1 MRLNI
6 DDIIELVNGRK
17 YIVVDKLEENNNWYY
32 YVYEVN
38 NNTVLD
44 NSMVV
49 EIEMKNAKMVITQTA
64 KKDIEKKFK
73 ARIK

>member
-17 YIVVDKLEENNNWYY
+17 HIVVDKLEENNNWYY

-38 NNTVLD
+38 NNTFLD

-49 EIEMKNAKMVITQTA
+49 EIEMKNGQMVITQTA
-64 KKDIEKKFK
+64 KKI
-73 ARIK
+73 

>member
-6 DDIIELVNGRK
+6 DDIIELVNGKK
-17 YIVVDKLEENNNWYY
+17 YIVVDKLEENDNWYY

-44 NSMVV
+44 NSMII
-49 EIEMKNAKMVITQTA
+49 EIEMKNGKMVITQTS
-64 KKDIEKKFK
+64 KKDLEKIFK